1 MRSTCFTLLLA
12 ASLAI
17 AAPASARSD
26 LAPADPGPLPGLSE
40 EVDQSLWCATMASQL
55 ARTALSAGDQQ
66 TYEAIAPLGMQLSRQ
81 VSTLFVALHI
91 EEPEVETYLDLY
103 SSEIT
108 AVLAG
113 TAPERYA
120 PEQCQA
126 IVVPDLIA

>member
-1 MRSTCFTLLLA
+1 MRSTRLSLLLA
-12 ASLAI
+12 ASLVI
-17 AAPASARSD
+17 AAPALAQPG

-55 ARTALSAGDQQ
+55 AQSALSAGDQQ

-81 VSTLFVALHI
+81 VSTFFVALHI
-91 EEPEVETYLDLY
+91 EQPEVETYLDLY

-126 IVVPDLIA
+126 LVVPHLLV